1 MKAGDVAR
9 IVAADGAVYGIFEK
23 YEGKHYRVRV
33 AGIALL
39 FPRYSLSFTTVD
51 VLDDSVVHT
60 VRWAN
65 ALASATRATG
75 A

>member
-1 MKAGDVAR
+1 MKAGDRVR
-9 IVAADGAVYGIFEK
+9 VVAADGAVYGIFEK

-39 FPRYSLSFTTVD
+39 FPRHPFSRTT
-51 VLDDSVVHT
+51 VHT
-60 VRWAN
+60 VWWAN

>member
-1 MKAGDVAR
+1 MKAGDRVR
-9 IVAADGAVYGIFEK
+9 VVAADGAVYGIFEK
-23 YEGKHYRVRV
+23 HEGKHDRVRV

-39 FPRYSLSFTTVD
+39 FPRHPRSRTTVD

-60 VRWAN
+60 VPWAS
-65 ALASATRATG
+65 ALASAPRATG